1 MVHPAEGRAPHARKP
16 TLLGPSLPTIARPTL
31 GGEIVRWHDA
41 CYRLTI
47 AGHGINKLDDGGGER
62 QMKGKKGQRGFT
74 LVEIAI
80 VLVIIGLL
88 LGAILKGQEMIKSA
102 KIKRLVKQADELRAA
117 AYTYQ
122 DLYKYLPGD
131 DPYANGRW
139 TVDGVGDGS
148 GTITG
153 AEGTNYIFDH
163 LQMAGLISGSY
174 TGGPIQPTH
183 AFGGNVWIAYATYGG
198 KTAHWIYFENIL
210 GSVARIIDL
219 TYDDGVGNTGSVQNT
234 AGSATY
240 ADNVTYTLIIE
251 F

>member
-1 MVHPAEGRAPHARKP
+1 
-16 TLLGPSLPTIARPTL
+16 
-31 GGEIVRWHDA
+31 
-41 CYRLTI
+41 
-47 AGHGINKLDDGGGER
+47 
-62 QMKGKKGQRGFT
+62 MKGKKNQKGFT

-102 KIKRLVKQADELRAA
+102 KIKRVVKQADELRAA

-131 DPYANGRW
+131 DPNASSRW
-139 TVDGVGDGS
+139 PSVDGNGNGDG
-148 GTITG
+148 TVTG
-153 AEGTNYIFDH
+153 AEGTNYFFDH

-174 TGGPIQPTH
+174 TGGVLQPTH
-183 AFGGNVWIAYATYGG
+183 AFGGNVWIVYATYGG
-198 KTAHWIYFENIL
+198 KTTHWISFENVL
-210 GSVARIIDL
+210 GSIARIIDL

-234 AGSATY
+234 AGAASY
-240 ADNVTYTLIIE
+240 ADNVTYTLVIE

>member
-1 MVHPAEGRAPHARKP
+1 
-16 TLLGPSLPTIARPTL
+16 
-31 GGEIVRWHDA
+31 
-41 CYRLTI
+41 
-47 AGHGINKLDDGGGER
+47 
-62 QMKGKKGQRGFT
+62 MKGNKGQRGFT

-102 KIKRLVKQADELRAA
+102 KIKRVVKQADELRAS

-131 DPYANGRW
+131 DPYANTRW

-153 AEGTNYIFDH
+153 AEVNHCFDH

-174 TGGPIQPTH
+174 TGGAILPTH

-198 KTAHWIYFENIL
+198 KTAHWINFENIL

-240 ADNVTYTLIIE
+240 ADNLAYTLIIE

>member
-1 MVHPAEGRAPHARKP
+1 MTH
-16 TLLGPSLPTIARPTL
+16 T
-31 GGEIVRWHDA
+31 
-41 CYRLTI
+41 
-47 AGHGINKLDDGGGER
+47 
-62 QMKGKKGQRGFT
+62 KGQRGFT

-102 KIKRLVKQADELRAA
+102 KVKRVVKQADELRAA

-131 DPYANGRW
+131 DPNAQTRW
-139 TVDGVGDGS
+139 PGVDGNGDGG

-153 AEGTNYIFDH
+153 AEGTNYFFDH
-163 LQMAGLISGSY
+163 LAAAGLISGSY
-174 TGGPIQPTH
+174 TGGALQPTH
-183 AFGGNVWIAYATYGG
+183 AFGGNVWVVYATYGG
-198 KTAHWIYFENIL
+198 KTVHWFNFENIP

-219 TYDDGVGNTGSVQNT
+219 SYDDGVGNTGTIQNT
-234 AGSATY
+234 AGVATY
-240 ADNVTYTLIIE
+240 VDNATYQLVIE